1 MNEKV
6 FNHHQEHFPWK
17 QLLGFFV
24 SIILTV
30 LALFMTFF
38 MSYSREVTIVAIVA
52 LAAIQ
57 LIVQLTMFMHL
68 NELEKA
74 FQIAIVAYGLTVA
87 LIVVAGTIWI
97 METGM

>member
-1 MNEKV
+1 
-6 FNHHQEHFPWK
+6 
-17 QLLGFFV
+17 
-24 SIILTV
+24 
-30 LALFMTFF
+30 
-38 MSYSREVTIVAIVA
+38 
-52 LAAIQ
+52 
-57 LIVQLTMFMHL
+57 MFMHL